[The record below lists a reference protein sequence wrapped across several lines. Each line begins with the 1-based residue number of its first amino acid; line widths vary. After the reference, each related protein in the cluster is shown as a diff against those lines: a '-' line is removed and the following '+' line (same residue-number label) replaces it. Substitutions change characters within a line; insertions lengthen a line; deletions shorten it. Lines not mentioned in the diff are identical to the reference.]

1 VAVLSGRRMAS
12 RCSWLPLAWA
22 WSDDG
27 MALSSSALPA
37 APLSVG
43 SPAMLVSRPAVE
55 SVGAPRDEVAA
66 AEED

>member
-1 VAVLSGRRMAS
+1 
-12 RCSWLPLAWA
+12 
-22 WSDDG
+22 